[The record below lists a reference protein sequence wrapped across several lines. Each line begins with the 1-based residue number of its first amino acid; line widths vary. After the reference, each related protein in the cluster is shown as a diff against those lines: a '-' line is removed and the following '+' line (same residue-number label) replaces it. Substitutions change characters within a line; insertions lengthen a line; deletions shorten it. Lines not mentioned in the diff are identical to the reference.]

1 MKLICFITAIFAFVE
16 TECAV
21 KNHFNNIKFVL
32 DTDAF
37 DIAQIRI
44 QYLKANSEKLNA
56 NSNPILLTKGKDTKS
71 YNLSIDDLKDFDPK
85 VDSLYITSI
94 QAKKQGG
101 SNGVTIDIEYIQN
114 AKIEHGLRIPLNKC
128 KNPASETVEIYLQDC
143 KKGEH
148 NCLCDPNK
156 PEVCFKF
163 SCKPK
168 IRIK

>member
-1 MKLICFITAIFAFVE
+1 M
-16 TECAV
+16 ECAG

-56 NSNPILLTKGKDTKS
+56 HSNPILLTKGKNKKS
-71 YNLSIDDLKDFDPK
+71 YDLNINDLKDFDPK
-85 VDSLYITSI
+85 KDFLYLTSI
-94 QAKKQGG
+94 QTKKLDG
-101 SNGVTIDIEYIQN
+101 STGVTIDIEYIPN
-114 AKIEHGLRIPLNKC
+114 AKVEHGLKIPLNKC

-143 KKGEH
+143 KKGER
-148 NCLCDPNK
+148 NCLCDPNN

-168 IRIK
+168 RKLK